1 MSKII
6 QLPNWF
12 EWMSPNFDKHLSE
25 YKGQKVDFLQ
35 IGTFSGDASLWL
47 LENIL
52 TNPDS
57 RLFDVDTW
65 EGSVEHISMDFT
77 FKDIEQAY
85 DDKMLPFSNVIK
97 KKMTSDVFFEQNTE
111 KFDFIYIDGAHT
123 YDQIIKDAENALKFS
138 KVGTIIGFDDYNWDI
153 SRDPELAINKFLEKY
168 NSQVELLTKN
178 YQVWVRI
185 TRL

>member
-1 MSKII
+1 MEKIN
-6 QLPNWF
+6 LPNWF
-12 EWMSPNFDKHLSE
+12 SWMILNFEKNLFH

-35 IGTFSGDASLWL
+35 RGTFSGDASLWL
-47 LENIL
+47 LENF
-52 TNPDS
+52 PDS

-65 EGSVEHISMDFT
+65 EGSVEHASMDFT
-77 FKDIEQAY
+77 FKEIEQAY
-85 DDKMLPFSNVIK
+85 DQKMLPFSNVTK
-97 KKMTSDVFFEQNTE
+97 YKMTSDQFFEQNTQ

-178 YQVWVRI
+178 YQVWVKI